1 MVKIRLSRGGSKKR
15 PVYHIVATDRSS
27 SRDGKYLERL
37 GFYNPSAN
45 KNEED
50 IRIDL
55 ERFSYWKS
63 VGAQVSDRVKKLA
76 KLTDLS
82 REERDIQNVS
92 KLRKRKAKQEE
103 RRIKETPAEEAPV
116 EETPVEETPAEEAPV
131 EETPAEEA
139 AEETPA
145 EEAPVEET
153 PAEETPAEDAA
164 EETSEKK
171 DKDDSA

>member
-15 PVYHIVATDRSS
+15 PFYHIVATDSRS
-27 SRDGKYLERL
+27 SRDGKYIERL

-103 RRIKETPAEEAPV
+103 RRIKETPV

-131 EETPAEEA
+131 EEAPVEEA
-139 AEETPA
+139 PVEETPA
-145 EEAPVEET
+145 EEAPVEEA
-153 PAEETPAEDAA
+153 PVEETPAEEAA

>member
-15 PVYHIVATDRSS
+15 PFYHIVSTDSRS
-27 SRDGKYLERL
+27 SRDGKYIERL
-37 GFYNPSAN
+37 GFYNPSAK

-63 VGAQVSDRVKKLA
+63 VGAQVSDRVKKLI
-76 KLTDLS
+76 KLTALS

-103 RRIKETPAEEAPV
+103 KKLKETPAA
-116 EETPVEETPAEEAPV
+116 EETPAV
-131 EETPAEEA
+131 EDTPTEEA

-145 EEAPVEET
+145 VEDTPTEEAEEV
-153 PAEETPAEDAA
+153 AEEVI
-164 EETSEKK
+164 EKK

>member
-15 PVYHIVATDRSS
+15 PFYHIVATDSRS
-27 SRDGKYLERL
+27 SRDGKYIERL

-82 REERDIQNVS
+82 REERDLQNVS

-103 RRIKETPAEEAPV
+103 TPVA
-116 EETPVEETPAEEAPV
+116 EETPVEEVT
-131 EETPAEEA
+131 EETPV
-139 AEETPA
+139 AEETP
-145 EEAPVEET
+145 VEEVT
-153 PAEETPAEDAA
+153 

>member
-15 PVYHIVATDRSS
+15 PFYHIVATDSRS
-27 SRDGKYLERL
+27 SRDGKYIERL

-103 RRIKETPAEEAPV
+103 RRIKETP
-116 EETPVEETPAEEAPV
+116 VEETPAEETTEEAPV

-139 AEETPA
+139 AEET
-145 EEAPVEET
+145 
-153 PAEETPAEDAA
+153 
-164 EETSEKK
+164 SEKK

>member
-15 PVYHIVATDRSS
+15 PFYHIVSTDSRS
-27 SRDGKYLERL
+27 SRDGKYIERL
-37 GFYNPSAN
+37 GFYNPSAK

-63 VGAQVSDRVKKLA
+63 VGAQVSDRVKKLI
-76 KLTDLS
+76 KLTALS

-103 RRIKETPAEEAPV
+103 KKLKETPAVRRNSSCRRNP
-116 EETPVEETPAEEAPV
+116 
-131 EETPAEEA
+131 A
-139 AEETPA
+139 AEET
-145 EEAPVEET
+145 
-153 PAEETPAEDAA
+153 
-164 EETSEKK
+164 TSCQKK
-171 DKDDSA
+171 LQLQKKLRLKKLQKKLQLRSS

>member
-15 PVYHIVATDRSS
+15 PFYHIVSTDSRS
-27 SRDGKYLERL
+27 SRDGKYIERL
-37 GFYNPSAN
+37 GFYNPSAK

-63 VGAQVSDRVKKLA
+63 VGAQVSDRVKKLI
-76 KLTDLS
+76 KLTALS

-103 RRIKETPAEEAPV
+103 KKLKETPAA
-116 EETPVEETPAEEAPV
+116 EETPEAA

-145 EEAPVEET
+145 EE
-153 PAEETPAEDAA
+153 D
-164 EETSEKK
+164 
-171 DKDDSA
+171 

>member
-1 MVKIRLSRGGSKKR
+1 MVKIRLSRGGSKKK
-15 PVYHIVATDRSS
+15 PFYHIVATDSRS
-27 SRDGKYLERL
+27 SRDGKYIERL

-55 ERFSYWKS
+55 ERFTYWKS

-82 REERDIQNVS
+82 REERDLQNVS

-103 RRIKETPAEEAPV
+103 TPVA
-116 EETPVEETPAEEAPV
+116 EETPVEEVT
-131 EETPAEEA
+131 
-139 AEETPA
+139 
-145 EEAPVEET
+145 
-153 PAEETPAEDAA
+153 

>member
-15 PVYHIVATDRSS
+15 PFYHIVATDSRS

-103 RRIKETPAEEAPV
+103 IRIKETPAEEAPV
-116 EETPVEETPAEEAPV
+116 EEVA

-139 AEETPA
+139 A
-145 EEAPVEET
+145 VEET
-153 PAEETPAEDAA
+153 PAEEAA

>member
-15 PVYHIVATDRSS
+15 PFYHIVATDSRS
-27 SRDGKYLERL
+27 SRDGKYIERL

-103 RRIKETPAEEAPV
+103 RRIKETPV
-116 EETPVEETPAEEAPV
+116 EETPVEETPAEETPVEETPAEETTEEAPAEETTEEAPV

-139 AEETPA
+139 AEET
-145 EEAPVEET
+145 
-153 PAEETPAEDAA
+153 
-164 EETSEKK
+164 SEKK

>member
-15 PVYHIVATDRSS
+15 PFYHIVSTDSRS
-27 SRDGKYLERL
+27 SRDGKYIERL
-37 GFYNPSAN
+37 GFYNPSAK

-63 VGAQVSDRVKKLA
+63 VGAQVSDRVKKLI
-76 KLTDLS
+76 KLTELS
-82 REERDIQNVS
+82 REERDLQNVS
-92 KLRKRKAKQEE
+92 KLRKRKVKQEE
-103 RRIKETPAEEAPV
+103 KKLKDAP
-116 EETPVEETPAEEAPV
+116 PEEAPV

-145 EEAPVEET
+145 EEA
-153 PAEETPAEDAA
+153 AEETPAAEA
-164 EETSEKK
+164 EETADEAIEKK

>member
-15 PVYHIVATDRSS
+15 PFYHIVATDSRS
-27 SRDGKYLERL
+27 SRDGKYIERL

-82 REERDIQNVS
+82 REERDLQNVS

-116 EETPVEETPAEEAPV
+116 EETPAEET
-131 EETPAEEA
+131 

-153 PAEETPAEDAA
+153 PAEETAEETPAEEAPVEETPAEETA

>member
-15 PVYHIVATDRSS
+15 PFYHIVATDSRS
-27 SRDGKYLERL
+27 SRDGKYIERL

-82 REERDIQNVS
+82 REERDLQNVS

-103 RRIKETPAEEAPV
+103 RRIKETPAEEVA
-116 EETPVEETPAEEAPV
+116 VEETPAEE
-131 EETPAEEA
+131 
-139 AEETPA
+139 
-145 EEAPVEET
+145 
-153 PAEETPAEDAA
+153 AA